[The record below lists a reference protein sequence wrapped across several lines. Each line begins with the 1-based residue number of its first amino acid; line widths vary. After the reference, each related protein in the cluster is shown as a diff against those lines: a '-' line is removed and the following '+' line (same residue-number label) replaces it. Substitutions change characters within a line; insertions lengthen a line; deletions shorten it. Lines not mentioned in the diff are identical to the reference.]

1 MRKAN
6 IFFPPNELNI
16 LWLIC
21 FRFMLHTDFVQCTH
35 TYSQYCIHRLNQ
47 NEHCVYCTVGLKEQI
62 YSLHV
67 TYWYRSNKSM
77 VSLLSHTSMYNILHA
92 CIYARIY
99 IEFIFAALSLI
110 LSITVGLCTDQY
122 WRNRDVPFRANHIAF
137 GLLLYWGWQ
146 PVSVCLSNSN
156 KKRWCHSMCGYFLF
170 TSHCSMECFDT
181 FFFFFASFDSFFIL
195 CVTLC
200 CFFSNP
206 RHQQFGYFEN
216 YFTQFS
222 VEYSY
227 DENVPIHVVCCIWW
241 ICFANA

>member
-1 MRKAN
+1 MADLLSFYAPYGLCTMYTHILAILYTPFESKRALCILYGRFKGAN
-6 IFFPPNELNI
+6 LQFTCHL
-16 LWLIC
+16 LIP
-21 FRFMLHTDFVQCTH
+21 F
-35 TYSQYCIHRLNQ
+35 
-47 NEHCVYCTVGLKEQI
+47 EQI
-62 YSLHV
+62 
-67 TYWYRSNKSM
+67 NG
-77 VSLLSHTSMYNILHA
+77 
-92 CIYARIY
+92 
-99 IEFIFAALSLI
+99 IFAFTYINVQYSSCMHIRAYIYRIHICRSLSLI

-156 KKRWCHSMCGYFLF
+156 KKRWCHSMCGYFVF

-181 FFFFFASFDSFFIL
+181 FFFFFASFDSFFFL

-200 CFFSNP
+200 CLFSNP